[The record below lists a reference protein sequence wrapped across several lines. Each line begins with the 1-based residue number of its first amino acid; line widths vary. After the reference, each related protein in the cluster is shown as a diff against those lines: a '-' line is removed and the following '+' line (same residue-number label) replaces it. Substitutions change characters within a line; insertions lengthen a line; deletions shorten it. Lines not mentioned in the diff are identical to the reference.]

1 MDKSYLKAFEQPDEV
16 REFPL
21 GRFEIVHLNGVSL
34 GRATYQ
40 PGWKWSAHNAPIA
53 GTSLCHVPHTG
64 VVLSGHGAVQYED
77 GELLDL
83 LPGTAFE
90 GDVPKFVE
98 LRLSEVA
105 RSDVMQPSMP
115 EQRAFRRCDPDGR
128 SVRCAG
134 PATACE
140 P

>member
-1 MDKSYLKAFEQPDEV
+1 MDKSYLKAFDQPDEV

-53 GTSLCHVPHTG
+53 GTCLCHAPHTG
-64 VVLSGHGAVQYED
+64 VVLSGHGAVQYEH

-90 GDVPKFVE
+90 ISTTPHDSWVVGDSPYVSLHVLNLHKH
-98 LRLSEVA
+98 
-105 RSDVMQPSMP
+105 
-115 EQRAFRRCDPDGR
+115 
-128 SVRCAG
+128 
-134 PATACE
+134 
-140 P
+140 